1 MISVSKQQR
10 EESLRVGTQ
19 ASLMFF
25 FISSRIASRNLKRI
39 NNLIVIHWNVFPPSS
54 TLLNAIRMRL
64 IFIDLEPILCHDDNY
79 REHVKMSSTATFSLL
94 PLSLIPRIPS
104 ISIIDEWKTFLSYLI
119 LNLWNDVTIL
129 LFNYR
134 ARCVKQ

>member
-104 ISIIDEWKTFLSYLI
+104 ISIIDE
-119 LNLWNDVTIL
+119 
-129 LFNYR
+129 
-134 ARCVKQ
+134 